1 LSEPQRRLGNLNA
14 LVEEVS
20 QRLEPSLQER
30 GIKLLVKLDSS
41 LPPVKFDPVYLRQV
55 IVNVVKNGAEAMTA
69 GGTLTLSSGRRQ
81 DRVFVEI
88 TDTGEGIPPELL
100 DKIFHPFFSTKPKG
114 SGLGLAI
121 SQKIMEAHQGE
132 ISIDSHP
139 NQGTRVTL
147 FLRL

>member
-1 LSEPQRRLGNLNA
+1 
-14 LVEEVS
+14 LVEEVC

-30 GIKLLVKLDSS
+30 DIKLFVKLDPD

-55 IVNVVKNGAEAMTA
+55 LVNVAKNGAEAMAA
-69 GGTLTLSSGRRQ
+69 GGTLTISSGRQQ

-88 TDTGEGIPPELL
+88 TDTGEGIPPEIF
-100 DKIFHPFFSTKPKG
+100 DKIFHPFFSTKSKG

-132 ISIDSHP
+132 ITIDSHP

-147 FLRL
+147 FLSL